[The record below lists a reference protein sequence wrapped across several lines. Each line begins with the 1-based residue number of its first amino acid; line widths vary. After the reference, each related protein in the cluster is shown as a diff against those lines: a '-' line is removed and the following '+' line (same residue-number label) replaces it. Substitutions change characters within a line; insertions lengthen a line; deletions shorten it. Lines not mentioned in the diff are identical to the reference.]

1 MLHDRRGNDIGPN
14 GKGTSRVIVA
24 EKLDAQT
31 DASRGPQRGRFAVT
45 SPRARVAG
53 PLARRRSSAYRKH
66 TIQHVTS
73 DEGLGGTSI
82 EERHAT
88 VRRHGVTSAMY
99 CNFGS
104 KRNVVERHST
114 PDKAGAVF
122 WQRKARADAG
132 SYLQNFLALV
142 GRRVRENVRKRHKRT
157 LASAGRAK
165 RARLRPGRNFVDSSI
180 PRGSTEP
187 TSGGRVCQ
195 PGLSVANCF
204 ANRRKRLTEQIFSHP
219 LAWVFGSGIVRPKT
233 NAPHCVERAGFG

>member
-1 MLHDRRGNDIGPN
+1 MLHDRRGNDAGLHCE
-14 GKGTSRVIVA
+14 GTSRFVVA
-24 EKLDAQT
+24 EKLDTQA
-31 DASRGPQRGRFAVT
+31 DAGRGPQRGRFAKT
-45 SPRARVAG
+45 TPGTKAAG
-53 PLARRRSSAYRKH
+53 PLARRRGGAYQKH

-104 KRNVVERHST
+104 KRNVVERYST
-114 PDKAGAVF
+114 PDEAGAVF

-142 GRRVRENVRKRHKRT
+142 GRQKGRKRRKKT

-165 RARLRPGRNFVDSSI
+165 RARLRLGRNFVDSSI
-180 PRGSTEP
+180 LRGSTEP
-187 TSGGRVCQ
+187 TNGGCLLYTSPSPRD
-195 PGLSVANCF
+195 
-204 ANRRKRLTEQIFSHP
+204 
-219 LAWVFGSGIVRPKT
+219 
-233 NAPHCVERAGFG
+233 